1 MPLDKDYEKTVNRLK
16 EHLRVDKSFDLISR
30 DIRVGS
36 KKACLFFI
44 DGMVKDE
51 VMEKILEYFYG
62 ASPEQTKDVETFS
75 QIGVPYVEVGL
86 EEKLETITVSI
97 LSGILALVVEGFDR
111 VVTVDVRT
119 YPARSVEEPDKDKVL
134 RGSRDGFVETLVA
147 NTALIRRRIRH
158 PSLTMSIFSVGKRSK
173 TDVVVCYMED
183 VVDQKLLKTIKTKV
197 QNADVDSLTMNQQSL
212 VEAIHPYKW
221 FNPFPKFKYSE
232 RPDSTASALLEGN
245 IVLLVDNS
253 PSAIILPT
261 SIFDIVEEADDY
273 YFPPVTGTYLRFSRY
288 IVTFITLILTPVWLL
303 ALQNPQ
309 LVPPVFQ
316 FVLLPETPNIPVF
329 WQLMILELA
338 IDGLRLASLNTPST
352 LSTSLSVIAGIVLS
366 DFAVKAGWFSTEA
379 LLYMAFVAISNYS
392 QPSYELGYALKFMR
406 VFLLILTVLWNL
418 WGFAIG
424 IVVIFV
430 MVLMNKT
437 ISGKSYLYPLIPF
450 HGKELWKRFF
460 RGRLRKSE

>member
-1 MPLDKDYEKTVNRLK
+1 MQQNYEMTVQGLK
-16 EHLRVDKSFDLISR
+16 EHLRVNESFDLIAR
-30 DIRVGS
+30 DIRVGN

-44 DGMVKDE
+44 DGMIKDD

-62 ASPEQTKDVETFS
+62 ALPEQVKDVETFA
-75 QIGVPYVEVGL
+75 QMGVPYVEVGL
-86 EEKLETITVSI
+86 EDNQENITVGI
-97 LSGILALVVEGFDR
+97 LSGILALVVEGFDQ
-111 VVTVDVRT
+111 VVMVDART
-119 YPARSVEEPDKDKVL
+119 YPVRSVEEPDKDRVL

-183 VVDQKLLKTIKTKV
+183 VVDKKLLKTIKDKIK
-197 QNADVDSLTMNQQSL
+197 NAKVDSLTMNQQSL

-221 FNPFPKFKYSE
+221 FNPFPKFKYCE
-232 RPDSTASALLEGN
+232 RPDTTASALLEGN

-253 PSAIILPT
+253 PSAVILPT
-261 SIFDIVEEADDY
+261 SIFDVVEEADDY
-273 YFPPVTGTYLRFSRY
+273 YFPPFTGTYLRFSRY
-288 IVTFITLILTPVWLL
+288 IVTFVTLILTPVWLL
-303 ALQNPQ
+303 ALQNPE
-309 LVPPVFQ
+309 LVPQAFQ
-316 FVLLPETPNIPVF
+316 FVLLKEEPNIPVF
-329 WQLMILELA
+329 WQLIILELA

-366 DFAVKAGWFSTEA
+366 DFAVQSGWFSTEA
-379 LLYMAFVAISNYS
+379 LLYMAFVAISNYT
-392 QPSYELGYALKFMR
+392 QPSDELGYALKFMR
-406 VFLLILTVLWNL
+406 ILLLILTVLWNL

-424 IVVIFV
+424 IVLIF
-430 MVLMNKT
+430 LMLLFNKT

-460 RGRLRKSE
+460 RSRLRKSE